1 MCLYNRGQSSNFNHK
16 RKGEGMVTVVL
27 TADRDNTL
35 AGMLEGMIHRV
46 NPEAEVEI
54 FDSGDEVISHYLKRE
69 KEEEAQVVLVILALR
84 LYGEKNGPQVAKLLR
99 KKGYEGPIIAF
110 SGGSKNLWEEMIRDK
125 KFFFLRKADAD
136 DLAILRIKLA
146 AHTTPIG

>member
-84 LYGEKNGPQVAKLLR
+84 LYGEKNGPQVAQLLR

-110 SGGSKNLWEEMIRDK
+110 SGDLKELWEDILEDK
-125 KFFFLRKADAD
+125 KFFFLRKANKE
-136 DLAILRIKLA
+136 DLATLKRKLA
-146 AHTTPIG
+146 VHTTPFT